1 MEMHNLQP
9 AGMRQNMKCAVLWN
23 TVKKWN
29 VRNVMIFKLASVID
43 ERKIE
48 RMYKKNAAG
57 PESLLLT
64 CN

>member
-1 MEMHNLQP
+1 MEMHDLQP

-23 TVKKWN
+23 TVKRWN

-43 ERKIE
+43 ERKK